1 MGPRDAMH
9 TELLIKHP
17 TTQIKSKFENLMI
30 GLHSEACM
38 ILVGDLTIAA
48 MV

>member
-17 TTQIKSKFENLMI
+17 TTQIKSKFEKPMI

-48 MV
+48 KV